1 MEFNCGRR
9 FDVIAMGRATCD
21 MYSEQTC
28 LLKDSRTFARYL
40 GGSPANTAA
49 AMSKLGLK
57 VAFLGC
63 VSDDGMGQFVRGA
76 LERFG
81 IDASHLRTDHEGHR
95 TAITIGEISGG
106 GKCSSIFYRNSC
118 ADLFIRPEDADEEFI
133 ASSSALLV
141 SGTSLSHNPARSAV
155 FAAASR
161 ARKSGTKVI
170 FDPDFREGTWDDA
183 GDAAAFLAYGD
194 MDVPEEE
201 GVARIEAGVLLRR
214 VEMTVGDED
223 LVPPGDEETV
233 VGHDGKA
240 QHGLVDLGVAVAAHA
255 EDGDRKPREHG
266 GDLFGRVVPG
276 QVVARPVVER
286 VAQEQERVGLFGL
299 HALEEQA
306 AVIRRAVDIGGN
318 DGFHRKDLPK
328 RLGSSEGTPSDFS
341 PRKAKN
347 KLNPFFPGTCAS
359 GKTLLALQVCERP
372 PQASARSRV
381 QFLLKFVKMP

>member
-49 AMSKLGLK
+49 AMSKLWLK

-183 GDAAAFLAYGD
+183 GDAAAFLAQGASIA
-194 MDVPEEE
+194 DVVIGTEDEF
-201 GVARIEAGVLLRR
+201 RIFAHALLPKREFDSAACAVELLRR
-214 VEMTVGDED
+214 GA
-223 LVPPGDEETV
+223 GIV
-233 VGHDGKA
+233 VVKHGKA
-240 QHGLVDLGVAVAAHA
+240 GSTAYEEGRAVPAPAFHQDNVTKTFGAGDSFAAGFVRALIKGADLERAQKEGAAA
-255 EDGDRKPREHG
+255 
-266 GDLFGRVVPG
+266 
-276 QVVARPVVER
+276 
-286 VAQEQERVGLFGL
+286 
-299 HALEEQA
+299 A
-306 AVIRRAVDIGGN
+306 AVTISGR
-318 DGFHRKDLPK
+318 
-328 RLGSSEGTPSDFS
+328 SCSDSAPDF
-341 PRKAKN
+341 
-347 KLNPFFPGTCAS
+347 
-359 GKTLLALQVCERP
+359 KTLEA
-372 PQASARSRV
+372 
-381 QFLLKFVKMP
+381 FLRDHGMEPCA